1 VDAPKHPYRAINCGY
16 LRTDSKLWCCMDS
29 TTTED
34 VRGFRTKGSRVD
46 CGLYGAVGVRLAD
59 GSGGVLC
66 GGLVCVLRK
75 VRIEA

>member
-1 VDAPKHPYRAINCGY
+1 
-16 LRTDSKLWCCMDS
+16 MDV
-29 TTTED
+29 TTRED
-34 VRGFRTKGSRVD
+34 VRGLGARGSRVGY
-46 CGLYGAVGVRLAD
+46 GLVGAVGVRSAD

>member
-1 VDAPKHPYRAINCGY
+1 
-16 LRTDSKLWCCMDS
+16 MDS

-66 GGLVCVLRK
+66 GGLVCMLRK